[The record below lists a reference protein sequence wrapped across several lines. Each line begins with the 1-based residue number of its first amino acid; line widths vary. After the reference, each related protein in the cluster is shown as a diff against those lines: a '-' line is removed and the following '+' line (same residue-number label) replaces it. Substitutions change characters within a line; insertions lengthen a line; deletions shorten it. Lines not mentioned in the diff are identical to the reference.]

1 MPTLRGE
8 VCIGSASFFTFV
20 ATLLLIFAHV
30 GQINTGNVPRG
41 ISLANM
47 NITDFGTALAAATG
61 DPKPGLYNTTDGA
74 PLGVHLGLRHQY
86 SWGAYSYCAFTTTV
100 NGSNTIC
107 TSTSFPK
114 PFRPGDAILDDTP
127 ERPTN
132 YTVQVRGLLK
142 FDQSD
147 FTNSDYLGY
156 FSTAAFW
163 FMFLGTLGTVTAFI
177 TGLVKSRTTF
187 WVATSLAVFSTLCIM
202 ISASIYTAIVGKAQG
217 INSAQWQPPSGPPVP
232 LGIVVTFGNALWL
245 QWTAF
250 ICLFLSIVPYVIS
263 CCTYR

>member
-47 NITDFGTALAAATG
+47 NITDFGATLAAATG

-74 PLGVHLGLRHQY
+74 PLGVHLGLRQQY

-107 TSTSFPK
+107 TPTSFPK
-114 PFRPGDAILDDTP
+114 PFRPADAIQDDTP
-127 ERPTN
+127 ERPFN
-132 YTVQVRGLLK
+132 YTAQVRSLLGQ
-142 FDQSD
+142 DSSD
-147 FTNSDYLGY
+147 FKNSDYLGY

-163 FMFLGTLGTVTAFI
+163 LMFLGTLATAAAFAA
-177 TGLVKSRTTF
+177 GLVQSRMTF
-187 WVATSLAVFSTLCIM
+187 WIATSLAVFSTLCIL

-217 INSAQWQPPSGPPVP
+217 INSAQWTTPTATISI
-232 LGIVVTFGNALWL
+232 GIVVTYGNALWL
-245 QWTAF
+245 LWTAF